1 MNIKH
6 CVLLLLVSLLFC
18 GCASY
23 QSAHRD
29 EGCDSAIKQYSRM
42 IRWQEAEKASIIF
55 IEDTQRP
62 AFDKA
67 AEALRRRS
75 ITMVD
80 YRVLSHECLL
90 EKNRAR
96 ATVEFDF
103 FIMPDARLKT
113 VTDHQAWEFRD
124 KTSDDVNLKQG
135 WKLTSPLPEFK

>member
-96 ATVEFDF
+96 ATVEFDYL
-103 FIMPDARLKT
+103 IMPDARLKT